1 MNITREN
8 IEQRKSILQDDIAT
22 AKGRMA
28 ENDKKR
34 QEDVALINALT
45 GAFQQCEV
53 FLQQLDNEE
62 PEMVGD
68 DGNDTIAGAA
78 V

>member
-1 MNITREN
+1 MNISRES

-45 GAFQQCEV
+45 GAFQQCEG
-53 FLQQLDNEE
+53 FLQQLDNEK
-62 PEMVGD
+62 PEMVSD
-68 DGNDTIAGAA
+68 DGNDSMA
-78 V
+78 VS

>member
-1 MNITREN
+1 MTISRES
-8 IEQRKSILQDDIAT
+8 IEQRKSILQNDIAT
-22 AKGRMA
+22 AKGRLT
-28 ENDKKR
+28 EHEKKR
-34 QEDVALINALT
+34 QEDTALINALT

-53 FLQQLDNEE
+53 FLRQLDNEE